1 MSRVADST
9 LGCRE
14 VCNDGSW
21 ETLAETLAEDFVPPV
36 SHILGSS
43 GVPERA
49 SIVIPCFLVPL
60 QT

>member
-1 MSRVADST
+1 MGARDRHKRTAGV
-9 LGCRE
+9 
-14 VCNDGSW
+14 

-36 SHILGSS
+36 SQILGSS